1 MLQKAQFLDYL
12 GLILL
17 SAIWGSSFLFIK
29 LSVETIHP
37 SFLTFSRLLI
47 ASLFLLIYLKF
58 FKKIKL
64 FPIKL
69 SKELLI
75 ISILG
80 NVIPF
85 NLISWSE
92 TNIDSVVV
100 ATLIG
105 TMPLFTFI
113 IAHFFFDGEKL
124 NNKII
129 SGLIIGFTGMLFLVY
144 FEDSNKKDHQTF
156 SNLSNL
162 LVILASICYAYSANC
177 VKKIKGMN
185 SLQIA
190 TSSTLIATV
199 VSLPICFLLMDFSR
213 VVKDYH
219 IFDISLSSFFSCFM
233 LGAICTSL
241 AIVIFFS
248 LIHRQSA
255 GFASQSNFL
264 IPCFGVFWSYLFLSE
279 SLGMSLLIS
288 LILIILG
295 LCFVHFGRKKNEV
308 I

>member
-1 MLQKAQFLDYL
+1 
-12 GLILL
+12 
-17 SAIWGSSFLFIK
+17 
-29 LSVETIHP
+29 
-37 SFLTFSRLLI
+37 
-47 ASLFLLIYLKF
+47 
-58 FKKIKL
+58 
-64 FPIKL
+64 
-69 SKELLI
+69 
-75 ISILG
+75 
-80 NVIPF
+80 
-85 NLISWSE
+85 
-92 TNIDSVVV
+92 
-100 ATLIG
+100 
-105 TMPLFTFI
+105 
-113 IAHFFFDGEKL
+113 
-124 NNKII
+124 
-129 SGLIIGFTGMLFLVY
+129 MLFLVY